1 MTQTIASADASRR
14 PQLLFV
20 HSGSPKKRI
29 TFEVAAALGSDI
41 HLLNPEPNWAVP
53 LAREFHATDGLSL
66 PDVLDVAAQIHAR
79 VRLDGVITFWEEDVP
94 TAALIARRLG
104 LPGNSPQASLNGR
117 SKLRMRQAL
126 DAAGVPVPRFAPI
139 TDRASLLAAGRLVPF
154 PAVLKPEWGADSEW
168 VTKVTSIDGA
178 LQAFEHSRQF
188 ARVQNSIYPYPGGRF
203 VLESY
208 LSGPEVSVEGVV
220 QRGRVTLFAIIDK
233 AKMVE
238 PSFIERGE
246 CTPSRLPADV
256 QDAVRDMVVRGVA
269 ALGLT
274 DSGLHAEVRITPE
287 GPRLIEI
294 GARMGGD
301 CIHALIKR
309 VYGVDLA
316 EENIRVSLGLPAH
329 AATPPLGCALST
341 TLVPERAG
349 RVVLRGAIKPRRT
362 RNFIEVVL
370 TKQPGDTVLLP
381 PDGYDNLAW
390 VSVWGKDYRA
400 ARRSLNQRTNRLAR
414 TIDVHPESW
423 HDRAADPVGFAC
435 AAGGGG

>member
-1 MTQTIASADASRR
+1 MNQTVASVDASRR

-29 TFEVAAALGSDI
+29 TFDVAAALGSDI

-53 LAREFHATDGLSL
+53 LAREFHATAGLSL
-66 PDVLDVAAQIHAR
+66 PSVLDLTAHIHERVA
-79 VRLDGVITFWEEDVP
+79 LDGVVTFWEEDVP
-94 TAALIARRLG
+94 TAALIARHLG
-104 LPGNSPQASLNGR
+104 LPGNAPDAALNAR
-117 SKLRMRQAL
+117 SKLRMRRAFA
-126 DAAGVPVPRFAPI
+126 AAGVPGPPFAPI
-139 TDRASLLAAGRLVPF
+139 TDRASLLAACERVPF

-168 VTKVTSIDGA
+168 VTKVTTVEEV
-178 LQAFEHSRQF
+178 LQAFEQSRQF
-188 ARVQNSIYPYPGGRF
+188 VRVQNSIYPYPSGCF

-208 LSGPEVSVEGVV
+208 LAGPEVSVEGVV
-220 QRGRVTLFAIIDK
+220 QHGRVTLFAIIDK
-233 AKMVE
+233 AKMAE

-246 CTPSRLPADV
+246 CTPSRLPADM
-256 QDAVRDMVVRGVA
+256 QAAVREMVGRGVA

-274 DSGLHAEVRITPE
+274 DSGLHAEVKITPA
-287 GPRLIEI
+287 GPRLVEI

-309 VYGVDLA
+309 VYGIDLA
-316 EENIRVSLGLPAH
+316 EESIRAGLGLPVH
-329 AATPPLGCALST
+329 GATPPLGCALST

-349 RVVLRGAIKPRRT
+349 RVVLRGEIKPRRT
-362 RNFIEVVL
+362 RNLIEVVL
-370 TKQPGDTVLLP
+370 TKQPGDAVTLP

-390 VSVWGKDYRA
+390 VSVWGKDYRS

-414 TIDVHPESW
+414 TIDVHPESR
-423 HDRAADPVGFAC
+423 HGRAVDPVGLAC